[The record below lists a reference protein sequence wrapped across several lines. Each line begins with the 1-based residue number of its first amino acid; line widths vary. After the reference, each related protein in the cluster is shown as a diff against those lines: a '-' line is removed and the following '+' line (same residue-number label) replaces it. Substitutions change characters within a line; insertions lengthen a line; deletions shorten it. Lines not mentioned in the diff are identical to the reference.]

1 MYQNLYATNEP
12 CCLCCDLLGSFPPC
26 PWYRSTFW
34 LSLRP
39 SVPSQVML
47 QRGKSVYLPLDLPP
61 RSIQDF
67 NTRYFTSCI
76 DLSGIRCVGFFFF
89 FLGCFFSGPVF
100 SLASFINQ
108 ESMLQP
114 SLHSCLR
121 PHPLLCQAMF
131 PMWTLDLAC
140 HSSLGAIIRATDGAC
155 YQHLALWDYSQGVRA
170 QLATT
175 RE

>member
-1 MYQNLYATNEP
+1 MYQDLYATNEP

-67 NTRYFTSCI
+67 NTRYFTERYRPLRHTLC
-76 DLSGIRCVGFFFF
+76 CFFFF
-89 FLGCFFSGPVF
+89 SLVVFFLVQFSV
-100 SLASFINQ
+100 LH
-108 ESMLQP
+108 P
-114 SLHSCLR
+114 SLTRNPCYS
-121 PHPLLCQAMF
+121 LLF
-131 PMWTLDLAC
+131 ILVSDLIHFCAKLC
-140 HSSLGAIIRATDGAC
+140 SLCGP
-155 YQHLALWDYSQGVRA
+155 
-170 QLATT
+170 
-175 RE
+175 

>member
-1 MYQNLYATNEP
+1 MYQDLYATNEP

-76 DLSGIRCVGFFFF
+76 DLSGIHCVGFFFF
-89 FLGCFFSGPVF
+89 SLVVFFLVQFSVLHPSLTRNPCYSLLFILVSVLIHFCAKLCSLCGPQTWLVTPHWGPSSGPLMEPVT
-100 SLASFINQ
+100 STW
-108 ESMLQP
+108 
-114 SLHSCLR
+114 
-121 PHPLLCQAMF
+121 LC
-131 PMWTLDLAC
+131 
-140 HSSLGAIIRATDGAC
+140 G
-155 YQHLALWDYSQGVRA
+155 
-170 QLATT
+170 TT
-175 RE
+175 AKE